1 LKFWKIFEKKA
12 GASSSSMGG
21 VGASGKAEMSKQM
34 TIR

>member
-12 GASSSSMGG
+12 GASSASI
-21 VGASGKAEMSKQM
+21 ASGVAAKAEMAKQM